1 MVAVEQHTWHR
12 IKHKESILKP
22 LKVCGIISLSLFLI
36 SMGILNQS
44 YAQSL
49 VTIAVMPF
57 EINAEKD
64 MDFLQEGLMDML
76 NSRLTWQGRVD
87 PVEKSRVK
95 SILGQV
101 EEFTGQSRAIM
112 AGTILEAD
120 YVLYGSIT
128 MIGTH
133 ASIDA
138 NIVDITGKTGLLP
151 FSKQIN
157 GIGNVI
163 PEINR
168 FATDIN
174 ETVFKRPVVREY
186 YEADQTRQTQS
197 GQSPFGGAFIMA
209 DSDEFS
215 TGRAG
220 QVGSVPNQGFEY
232 IGQNQTQGNYWQ
244 SSVFD
249 SRIRGIDIGDV
260 DKDGRNETIVVSD
273 DAVIIYRG
281 ESSRFVQIEEIHKS
295 RIDRLVS
302 VDVADINGNG
312 IPEIFVSALNGDRDQ
327 VKSFVLEYDGSQY
340 RKIAEKMEWY
350 FRVVD
355 KSETP
360 VLLGQRHRLRDDIYS
375 SPIHRMAYRNSEYQP
390 ENIMLSGKKI
400 NVLGVA
406 YGDITGNGSKEF
418 IVFDKN
424 DHIRIMNENGGERLK
439 TLEQFG
445 GNTNHFIVPA
455 KNPTDP
461 GIHQFFPLRLDLADT
476 NKDGETEVIT
486 PVNSQS
492 VLNLLQ
498 RIKMFDKGHIE
509 SLFWSDTGGLAK
521 YWKTPPIRG
530 YISDFAMGDFDNDGT
545 DELVMAVIQN
555 DKVVSFSGAN
565 SRLIGYDL

>member
-1 MVAVEQHTWHR
+1 
-12 IKHKESILKP
+12 LKP
-22 LKVCGIISLSLFLI
+22 FKLSGIFFICLLLI
-36 SMGILNQS
+36 FVGVPNLLQ
-44 YAQSL
+44 AQPS

-64 MDFLQEGLMDML
+64 MDFLQEGLLDML
-76 NSRLTWQGRVD
+76 NSRLAWQGRVNA
-87 PVEKSRVK
+87 VEKTRVK
-95 SILGQV
+95 SVLSQV

-128 MIGTH
+128 IIDTH

-174 ETVFKRPVVREY
+174 QTVFKRPVAREY

-197 GQSPFGGAFIMA
+197 AQSPFGGAFIMA
-209 DSDEFS
+209 DSDQFGN
-215 TGRAG
+215 TRAG

-281 ESSRFVQIEEIHKS
+281 ESSRFIQIAEIHKS

-312 IPEIFVSALNGDRDQ
+312 TPEIFVSALNGDRDQ
-327 VKSFVLEYDGSQY
+327 VRSFVLEYDGSQY
-340 RKIAEKMEWY
+340 RKIVEKKEWY

-355 KSETP
+355 KSGTP

-375 SPIHRMAYRNSEYQP
+375 SPIHRMVYRNGEYQP
-390 ENIMLSGKKI
+390 ENIMIPGKKT

-424 DHIRIMNENGGERLK
+424 DHIRIMNENGGERSK

-445 GNTNHFIVPA
+445 GNTNHFIVPPI
-455 KNPTDP
+455 KPTDP
-461 GIHQFFPLRLDLADT
+461 GIYQFFPLRLVLADT
-476 NKDGETEVIT
+476 NKDQQNEVIT
-486 PVNSQS
+486 AVNAQTA
-492 VLNLLQ
+492 LNLLQ
-498 RIKMFDKGHIE
+498 RIRMFENGHME
-509 SLFWSDTGGLAK
+509 SLFWNDAAGLAK
-521 YWKTPPIRG
+521 YWKTPPVQG
-530 YISDFAMGDFDNDGT
+530 YVSDFALGDFDNDGT

-555 DKVVSFSGAN
+555 DKMLSFSKAK
-565 SRLIGYDL
+565 SRLIGYGF

>member
-1 MVAVEQHTWHR
+1 
-12 IKHKESILKP
+12 LKP
-22 LKVCGIISLSLFLI
+22 FKLSGIFFICLLLI
-36 SMGILNQS
+36 FVGVPNLLQ
-44 YAQSL
+44 AQPS

-64 MDFLQEGLMDML
+64 MDFLQEGLLDML
-76 NSRLTWQGRVD
+76 NSRLAWQGRVNA
-87 PVEKSRVK
+87 VEKTRVK
-95 SILGQV
+95 SVLSQV

-128 MIGTH
+128 IIDTH

-174 ETVFKRPVVREY
+174 QTVFKRPVAREY

-197 GQSPFGGAFIMA
+197 AQSPFGGAFIMA
-209 DSDEFS
+209 DSDQFGN
-215 TGRAG
+215 TRAG

-281 ESSRFVQIEEIHKS
+281 ESSRFIQIAEIHKS

-312 IPEIFVSALNGDRDQ
+312 TPEIFVSALNGDRDQ
-327 VKSFVLEYDGSQY
+327 VRSFVLEYDGSQY
-340 RKIAEKMEWY
+340 RKIVEKKEWY

-355 KSETP
+355 KSGTP

-375 SPIHRMAYRNSEYQP
+375 SPIHRMVYRNGEYQP
-390 ENIMLSGKKI
+390 ENIMIPGKKT

-424 DHIRIMNENGGERLK
+424 EHIRIMNENGGERSK

-445 GNTNHFIVPA
+445 GNTNHFIVPPI
-455 KNPTDP
+455 KPTDP
-461 GIHQFFPLRLDLADT
+461 GIYQFFPLRLVLADT
-476 NKDGETEVIT
+476 NKDQQNEVIT
-486 PVNSQS
+486 AVNAQTA
-492 VLNLLQ
+492 LNLLQ
-498 RIKMFDKGHIE
+498 RIRMFENGHME
-509 SLFWSDTGGLAK
+509 SLFWNDAAGLAK
-521 YWKTPPIRG
+521 YWKTPPVQG
-530 YISDFAMGDFDNDGT
+530 YVSDFALGDFDNDGT

-555 DKVVSFSGAN
+555 DKMLSFSKAK
-565 SRLIGYDL
+565 SRLIGYGF